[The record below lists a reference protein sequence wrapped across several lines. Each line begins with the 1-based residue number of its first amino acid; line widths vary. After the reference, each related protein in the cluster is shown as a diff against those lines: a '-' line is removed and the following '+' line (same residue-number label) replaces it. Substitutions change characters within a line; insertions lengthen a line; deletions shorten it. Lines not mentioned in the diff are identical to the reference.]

1 MSRSFRRVI
10 VVVLAGGVLWSCG
23 SERVTVSEGGQGA
36 GEQVRRSLSKAAVD
50 RGVTQAVV
58 VVTVRE
64 DGMPVP
70 GAAVE
75 FSRSISGRSAQY
87 AWSGTTDE
95 VGRARVALG
104 ENATGYYQ
112 ARAWQDGNLLG
123 RWSSIPING
132 GYEVLLDLAVGGKAR
147 VTGSSLL
154 SSAPEEIAVGVVVSL
169 TGPNASYGLS
179 VRDGFELALEE
190 VNGSG
195 LIAQKIRFIVEDYRG
210 TAAGAVE
217 TFGKLIHQDR
227 VPVILGPGISTAAQ
241 EAFPFAQENQVV
253 AFSSTSSAAGL
264 SAIGDFIFRAGL
276 TVDVIVPVGVTTT
289 RERLG
294 YQRVAVLYD
303 RIDLYSQSGYEALTE
318 AFADNGVAVVA
329 TETFETGDTDFSA
342 QLTRIEALD
351 PDAVFVSALSP
362 EMTLILIQGRDL
374 GASFIILEMTIDEVK
389 AAGAAAE
396 GAITF
401 TSWIHTAS
409 TPGNQAFVQKYEETY
424 GQNPNPW
431 AAQSYAA
438 VYVLAEALAKA
449 KSTDA
454 RAIRAAMA
462 GIRDFDT
469 VLGSFSFD
477 ADGDAIYDPL
487 ILVVR
492 DGRLEVFE

>member
-1 MSRSFRRVI
+1 MSRSFRRMI

-95 VGRARVALG
+95 AGRARVALG

-112 ARAWQDGNLLG
+112 ARARQDGNLLG

-154 SSAPEEIAVGVVVSL
+154 SSAPEEIAVGVVAAL
-169 TGPNASYGLS
+169 TGPSALYGLS
-179 VRDGFELALEE
+179 VRNGFELALEE

-195 LIAQKIRFIVEDYRG
+195 LIAPKIRFIVEDYRG

-227 VPVILGPGISTAAQ
+227 VPVILGPGISTAAV

-253 AFSSTSSAAGL
+253 AFSSISSAAGL
-264 SAIGDFIFRAGL
+264 SAIGDFIFRASL
-276 TVDVIVPVGVTTT
+276 TVDRMVPVGVATT
-289 RERLG
+289 REKLG

-318 AFADNGVAVVA
+318 AFADNGVEVVA

-362 EMTLILIQGRDL
+362 ERTLILQGRDL
-374 GASFIILEMTIDEVK
+374 GVPFIFLGMTIDEVQ
-389 AAGAAAE
+389 AAGASAE

-401 TSWIHTAS
+401 TGWTHTAT
-409 TPGNQAFVQKYEETY
+409 TPGNPVFVQKYGETY
-424 GQNPNPW
+424 GENPNPW

>member
-1 MSRSFRRVI
+1 
-10 VVVLAGGVLWSCG
+10 
-23 SERVTVSEGGQGA
+23 
-36 GEQVRRSLSKAAVD
+36 LSKAAVD

-169 TGPNASYGLS
+169 TGPNALYGLS
-179 VRDGFELALEE
+179 VRNGFELALEE

-195 LIAQKIRFIVEDYRG
+195 LIAPKIRFIVEDYRG

-227 VPVILGPGISTAAQ
+227 VPVILGPGISTAAV
-241 EAFPFAQENQVV
+241 EAFPIAQENQVV
-253 AFSSTSSAAGL
+253 AFSSISSAAGL
-264 SAIGDFIFRAGL
+264 SAIGDFIFRASL
-276 TVDVIVPVGVTTT
+276 TVDRMVPVGVATT
-289 RERLG
+289 REKLG

-318 AFADNGVAVVA
+318 AFADNGVEVVA

-342 QLTRIEALD
+342 QLTRIQALD
-351 PDAVFVSALSP
+351 PDAVFVSALSL
-362 EMTLILIQGRDL
+362 ERTLILQGRDL
-374 GASFIILEMTIDEVK
+374 GVPFIFLGMTIDEVQ
-389 AAGAAAE
+389 AAGASAE

-401 TSWIHTAS
+401 TGWTHTAT
-409 TPGNQAFVQKYEETY
+409 TPGNPVFVQKYGETY
-424 GQNPNPW
+424 GENPNPW

-438 VYVLAEALAKA
+438 VHVLAEALAKG

-454 RAIRAAMA
+454 HAIRAAMA
-462 GIRDFDT
+462 DIRDFDT

>member
-1 MSRSFRRVI
+1 MWRSFRRVI

-23 SERVTVSEGGQGA
+23 SE
-36 GEQVRRSLSKAAVD
+36 
-50 RGVTQAVV
+50 
-58 VVTVRE
+58 
-64 DGMPVP
+64 
-70 GAAVE
+70 
-75 FSRSISGRSAQY
+75 
-87 AWSGTTDE
+87 
-95 VGRARVALG
+95 
-104 ENATGYYQ
+104 
-112 ARAWQDGNLLG
+112 
-123 RWSSIPING
+123 
-132 GYEVLLDLAVGGKAR
+132 
-147 VTGSSLL
+147 
-154 SSAPEEIAVGVVVSL
+154 APEEIAVGVVVSL
-169 TGPNASYGLS
+169 TGPNALYGLS
-179 VRDGFELALEE
+179 VRNGFELALEE

-195 LIAQKIRFIVEDYRG
+195 LIAPQIRFIVEDYRG

-227 VPVILGPGISTAAQ
+227 VPVILGPGISTAAV

-253 AFSSTSSAAGL
+253 AFSSISSAAGL
-264 SAIGDFIFRAGL
+264 SAIGDFIFRASL
-276 TVDVIVPVGVTTT
+276 TVDRKVPVGVATT
-289 RERLG
+289 REKLG

-303 RIDLYSQSGYEALTE
+303 RIDLYSRSGYEALTE
-318 AFADNGVAVVA
+318 AFADNGVEVVA

-342 QLTRIEALD
+342 QLTRIQALD

-362 EMTLILIQGRDL
+362 ERTLILQGRDL
-374 GASFIILEMTIDEVK
+374 GVPFIFPGMTIDEVQ
-389 AAGAAAE
+389 AAGASAE

-401 TSWIHTAS
+401 TGWTHTAT
-409 TPGNQAFVQKYEETY
+409 TPGNPVFVQKYGETY
-424 GQNPNPW
+424 GENPNPW

>member
-75 FSRSISGRSAQY
+75 FSRSISGREAQY

-95 VGRARVALG
+95 AGWARVALG

-112 ARAWQDGNLLG
+112 ARAWQDGDLLG

-154 SSAPEEIAVGVVVSL
+154 IPVGVVLPL
-169 TGPNASYGLS
+169 TGPNALYGLS
-179 VRDGFELALEE
+179 MRNGFELALEE

-195 LIAQKIRFIVEDYRG
+195 LIAPKIRFIVEDSRG

-217 TFGKLIHQDR
+217 TFGKLIHQDG
-227 VPVILGPGISTAAQ
+227 VPVILGPGLSTAAL
-241 EAFPFAQENQVV
+241 EAFPIAQENQVV
-253 AFSSTSSAAGL
+253 AFSSISTAAGL

-276 TVDVIVPVGVTTT
+276 AVNRIVPVGVATT
-289 RERLG
+289 REKLG

-303 RIDLYSQSGYEALTE
+303 RIDFYSQSGHEVLRE
-318 AFADNGVAVVA
+318 AFADNGVEVVA

-362 EMTLILIQGRDL
+362 EMILILIQGRDL
-374 GASFIILEMTIDEVK
+374 GTSFIVLEMAIDEVK
-389 AAGAAAE
+389 EAGAAAE

-401 TSWIHTAS
+401 TSWSHTAS

-438 VYVLAEALAKA
+438 VHVLAEALAQG

-462 GIRDFDT
+462 GIRDFNT

-477 ADGDAIYDPL
+477 ADGDAIYDPI

-492 DGRLEVFE
+492 DGGLEVFE

>member
-1 MSRSFRRVI
+1 
-10 VVVLAGGVLWSCG
+10 
-23 SERVTVSEGGQGA
+23 
-36 GEQVRRSLSKAAVD
+36 LSKAAVD

-154 SSAPEEIAVGVVVSL
+154 SGAPEAIFVGVVVSL
-169 TGPNASYGLS
+169 TGPNALYGLS
-179 VRDGFELALEE
+179 VRNGFELALEE

-217 TFGKLIHQDR
+217 TFGKLIHQDG
-227 VPVILGPGISTAAQ
+227 VPVILGPDLSSAAQ
-241 EAFPFAQENQVV
+241 EAFPIAQENQVV
-253 AFSSTSSAAGL
+253 AFSSISSAAGL
-264 SAIGDFIFRAGL
+264 SAIGDFIFRASL
-276 TVDVIVPVGVTTT
+276 TVDRMVPVGVATT
-289 RERLG
+289 REKLG

-318 AFADNGVAVVA
+318 AFADNGVEVVA

-342 QLTRIEALD
+342 QLTRIQALD
-351 PDAVFVSALSP
+351 PDAVFVSALSL
-362 EMTLILIQGRDL
+362 ERTLILQGRDL
-374 GASFIILEMTIDEVK
+374 GVPFIFLGMTIDEVQ
-389 AAGAAAE
+389 AAGASAE

-401 TSWIHTAS
+401 TGWTHTAT
-409 TPGNQAFVQKYEETY
+409 TPGNPVFVQKYGETY
-424 GQNPNPW
+424 GENPNPW

-438 VYVLAEALAKA
+438 VHVLAEALAKG

-454 RAIRAAMA
+454 HAIRAAMA
-462 GIRDFDT
+462 GIRDFNT

-477 ADGDAIYDPL
+477 ADGDAIYDPI
-487 ILVVR
+487 ILVAR
-492 DGRLEVFE
+492 DGGLEVFE

>member
-1 MSRSFRRVI
+1 
-10 VVVLAGGVLWSCG
+10 
-23 SERVTVSEGGQGA
+23 
-36 GEQVRRSLSKAAVD
+36 LSKAAVD

-169 TGPNASYGLS
+169 TGPNALYGLS
-179 VRDGFELALEE
+179 VRNGFELALEE

-227 VPVILGPGISTAAQ
+227 VPVILGPGISTAAV

-253 AFSSTSSAAGL
+253 AFSSISSAAGL
-264 SAIGDFIFRAGL
+264 SAIGDFIFRASL
-276 TVDVIVPVGVTTT
+276 TVDRMVPVGVATT
-289 RERLG
+289 REKLG

-318 AFADNGVAVVA
+318 AFADNGVEVVA

-342 QLTRIEALD
+342 QLTRIQALD
-351 PDAVFVSALSP
+351 PDAVFVSALSL
-362 EMTLILIQGRDL
+362 ERTLILQGRDL
-374 GASFIILEMTIDEVK
+374 GVPFIFLGMTIDEVQ
-389 AAGAAAE
+389 AAGASAE

-401 TSWIHTAS
+401 TGWTHTAT
-409 TPGNQAFVQKYEETY
+409 TPGNPVFVQKYGETY
-424 GQNPNPW
+424 GENPNPW

-438 VYVLAEALAKA
+438 VHVLAEALAKG

-454 RAIRAAMA
+454 HAIRAAMA

>member
-1 MSRSFRRVI
+1 
-10 VVVLAGGVLWSCG
+10 
-23 SERVTVSEGGQGA
+23 
-36 GEQVRRSLSKAAVD
+36 LSKAAVD

-154 SSAPEEIAVGVVVSL
+154 SGAPEAIFVGVVVSL
-169 TGPNASYGLS
+169 TGPNALYGLS
-179 VRDGFELALEE
+179 VRNGFELALEE

-227 VPVILGPGISTAAQ
+227 VPVILGPGISTAAV

-253 AFSSTSSAAGL
+253 AFSSISSAAGL
-264 SAIGDFIFRAGL
+264 SAIGDFIFRASL
-276 TVDVIVPVGVTTT
+276 TVDRMVPVGVATT
-289 RERLG
+289 REKLG

-318 AFADNGVAVVA
+318 AFADNGVEVVA

-342 QLTRIEALD
+342 QLTRIQALD
-351 PDAVFVSALSP
+351 PDAVFVSALSL
-362 EMTLILIQGRDL
+362 ERTLILQGRDL
-374 GASFIILEMTIDEVK
+374 GVPFIFLGMTIDEVQ
-389 AAGAAAE
+389 AAGASAE

-401 TSWIHTAS
+401 TGWTHTAT
-409 TPGNQAFVQKYEETY
+409 TPGNPVFVQKYGETY
-424 GQNPNPW
+424 GENPNPW

-438 VYVLAEALAKA
+438 VHVLAEALAKA

>member
-1 MSRSFRRVI
+1 
-10 VVVLAGGVLWSCG
+10 
-23 SERVTVSEGGQGA
+23 
-36 GEQVRRSLSKAAVD
+36 LSKAAVD

-169 TGPNASYGLS
+169 TGPNALYGLS
-179 VRDGFELALEE
+179 VRNGFELALEE

-227 VPVILGPGISTAAQ
+227 VPVILGPGISTAAV
-241 EAFPFAQENQVV
+241 EAFPIAQENQVV
-253 AFSSTSSAAGL
+253 AFSSISSAAGL
-264 SAIGDFIFRAGL
+264 SAIGDFIFRASL
-276 TVDVIVPVGVTTT
+276 TVDRMVPVGVATT
-289 RERLG
+289 REKLG

-318 AFADNGVAVVA
+318 AFADNGVEVVA

-342 QLTRIEALD
+342 QLTRIQALD
-351 PDAVFVSALSP
+351 PDAVFVSALSL
-362 EMTLILIQGRDL
+362 ERTLILQGRDL
-374 GASFIILEMTIDEVK
+374 GVPFIFLGMTIDEVQ
-389 AAGAAAE
+389 AAGASAE

-401 TSWIHTAS
+401 TGWTHTAT
-409 TPGNQAFVQKYEETY
+409 TPGNPVFVQKYGETY
-424 GQNPNPW
+424 GENPNPW

-438 VYVLAEALAKA
+438 VHVLAEALAKG

-454 RAIRAAMA
+454 HAIRAAMA
-462 GIRDFDT
+462 DIRDFDT

-487 ILVVR
+487 ILVAR